1 MCASGAEWGSGQ
13 RRVHGHHGASSAR
26 VRVYRV
32 DARGAGGGDG
42 VRGAGA
48 GAVAGRGWAA
58 LGQAVRERRRRGR
71 AGQAGLDARGGGP
84 GTAVLGRR
92 EREGRKEGK
101 ERKRKKG
108 EGKKE
113 KKIEKERKWG
123 KREERKEKGGGRC
136 APAATAG
143 AVGHAWRA
151 ARGRWG
157 TRPGRKERGKK
168 EGRDSRR
175 PVTTR
180 RVGWERDGMWI
191 EFGCRVVRERLWG
204 LGFWV

>member
-32 DARGAGGGDG
+32 DARGGDG
-42 VRGAGA
+42 VRGA

-92 EREGRKEGK
+92 ERERRKEGK
-101 ERKRKKG
+101 ERKKKKKG
-108 EGKKE
+108 
-113 KKIEKERKWG
+113 
-123 KREERKEKGGGRC
+123 
-136 APAATAG
+136 
-143 AVGHAWRA
+143 
-151 ARGRWG
+151 
-157 TRPGRKERGKK
+157 
-168 EGRDSRR
+168 
-175 PVTTR
+175 
-180 RVGWERDGMWI
+180 
-191 EFGCRVVRERLWG
+191 
-204 LGFWV
+204 